1 MVHRLCPACGT
12 MMRGEPGQKCSGLC
26 WPSLLLCSYIV
37 SFSPWVLV
45 EDLEGWAEVRRDA
58 GESYSTE
65 YQGRTKTRS
74 AHFGRARLPP
84 QRREKPES
92 TWEALAVVPARA
104 GGGLG
109 QVKNNKEVS
118 QQDLEVS

>member
-1 MVHRLCPACGT
+1 MLGRAT
-12 MMRGEPGQKCSGLC
+12 ARSTRGEPRPGLH
-26 WPSLLLCSYIV
+26 I
-37 SFSPWVLV
+37 
-45 EDLEGWAEVRRDA
+45 LEGHA
-58 GESYSTE
+58 
-65 YQGRTKTRS
+65 
-74 AHFGRARLPP
+74 FPP

-92 TWEALAVVPARA
+92 MWEALAVVPARA

>member
-1 MVHRLCPACGT
+1 M
-12 MMRGEPGQKCSGLC
+12 
-26 WPSLLLCSYIV
+26 
-37 SFSPWVLV
+37 
-45 EDLEGWAEVRRDA
+45 LEGHA
-58 GESYSTE
+58 
-65 YQGRTKTRS
+65 
-74 AHFGRARLPP
+74 FPP

-92 TWEALAVVPARA
+92 MWEALAVVPARA